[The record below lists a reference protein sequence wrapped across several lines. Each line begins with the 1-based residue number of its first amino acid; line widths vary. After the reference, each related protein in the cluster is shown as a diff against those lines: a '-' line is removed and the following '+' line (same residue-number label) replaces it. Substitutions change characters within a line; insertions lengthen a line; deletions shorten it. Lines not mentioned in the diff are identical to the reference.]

1 MTKSIN
7 SAVGL
12 TKILISLPPTRIL
25 LLSIFILGI
34 LFGIL
39 TNLSAYSGVNLVLRG
54 SFEGLYLLS
63 IPALLSALTIK
74 LMIRRIEFKK
84 IVATTLVGELIYA
97 LTYFLSL
104 LISNYNLE
112 YSQFAVFIGSAF
124 AFALWYY
131 IARIVF
137 GMKWKGFLFAIVQ
150 SIFHI
155 LFLSSSAIISFETG
169 PYDIIFKF
177 YVSIFILL
185 GALYLFFT
193 IINAPMK
200 KTFGYTSLD
209 AISMF
214 LAQWLYEKK
223 DIEKAFEQVGERAR
237 TILSMHVFE
246 RKKDRIFFVT
256 PYIHYG
262 PFGNLGG
269 SDFSYSIARELKKRH
284 GAKSFLFHGT
294 VTHDLNPSSSGEIE
308 EILDACDKCLK
319 NCKPTDAKVSLRR
332 GAFNECSAEVL
343 TFNDSSLVG
352 LSRAPEVT
360 EDINF
365 GLGLALISK
374 SEQFVN
380 NTMVVDM
387 HNADTGEITSF
398 EPGTQEGYNYLMAVE
413 DAFSQKEENK
423 MPLKVGINLRTVSSE
438 SVGKGG
444 IKIAIFSSS
453 PEYVLILI
461 DSNGITPGFN
471 EKIVKEIKKLGKQ
484 YKHDWEVGIFTT
496 DTHRVNAVQ
505 GVTNP
510 LEEDETIF
518 NEIKTGVLEA
528 MYDIQPAKFYSAK
541 RWFDIDVLGPRQ
553 SLEIVSTVN
562 SIVAVS
568 KIIAPL
574 IIFAAVVTIIWILSK
589 M

>member
-34 LFGIL
+34 LFGVL
-39 TNLSAYSGVNLVLRG
+39 TNLSTYSGVNLLLRG

-84 IVATTLVGELIYA
+84 IVATTLVGEIIYA

-104 LISNYNLE
+104 FISNYNLE

-124 AFALWYY
+124 AFVLWYY
-131 IARIVF
+131 IARLVF
-137 GMKWKGFLFAIVQ
+137 GVKWKGFLFAIVQ
-150 SIFHI
+150 SLFHI
-155 LFLSSSAIISFETG
+155 LFLSSSAILSFETG
-169 PYDIIFKF
+169 PEDILFKF

-185 GALYLFFT
+185 AALYLFFT

-223 DIEKAFEQVGERAR
+223 DIEKAFEQVGEKAR
-237 TILSMHVFE
+237 TILSMQVFE
-246 RKKDRIFFVT
+246 RKKDRLFFVT
-256 PYIHYG
+256 PYVHYG

-284 GAKSFLFHGT
+284 GANAFLFHGT

-319 NCKPTDAKVSLRR
+319 NCKPADAKISLRK
-332 GAFNECSAEVL
+332 GIFNECSAEVL
-343 TFNDSSLVG
+343 TFGDSSLVG

-365 GLGLALISK
+365 GLGLSLISK

-380 NTMVVDM
+380 DAMVVDM

-413 DAFSQKEENK
+413 NAFSQKEEK
-423 MPLKVGINLRTVSSE
+423 SQLNLGVNIRSVSSE
-438 SVGKGG
+438 CIGKGG

-453 PEYVLILI
+453 PEYVLVLI

-484 YKHDWEVGIFTT
+484 YKRNWEVGIFTT

-505 GVTNP
+505 GVSNP
-510 LEEDETIF
+510 LEEDETVF

-553 SLEIVSTVN
+553 SLEIVSTIN

-574 IIFAAVVTIIWILSK
+574 IIFAAVVMIIWILSK